1 MDELQLPNLKTLKKG
16 NYSALRRAS
25 RALSPGWKWAELNKG
40 LFMIKCV
47 NVDGGG
53 EEDGLRGIGEGN
65 LQRPV

>member
-16 NYSALRRAS
+16 NYSAWRRAS
-25 RALSPGWKWAELNKG
+25 RALSPGWKWAELHKG
-40 LFMIKCV
+40 LFRRKRV
-47 NVDGGG
+47 KDDGGG